1 MTKQIIN
8 VGTSA
13 NDRKGDSLRA
23 AFQKVNA
30 NFTELYGALG
40 LDNGGVNLGAFEF
53 TNSTISTIDSSSITI
68 DQATTITSNLTVGG
82 DVLPSIA
89 NGGDLG
95 SLTKPWRSLYVSN
108 STIYLGGTALGVNTN
123 GDLTLNGSVLSPD
136 YTNIQN
142 APAIPADVSDLTDTT
157 GLLGGGTANT
167 GDVTFN
173 GVKII
178 GAGTASGDGLGYST
192 LELVPD
198 GTLVSDQYI
207 VVDPTA
213 PNHIHLR
220 AGGTQDASTAALFL
234 GGELNYVRAID
245 GNGVRLNNAQYI
257 PDSVYFEQGIDY
269 DSATWSTDESGNHWI
284 DIRISDPFNPTRDA
298 TPINTAG
305 SRFAQYPTR
314 NSIEVFTG
322 SSLFTVSGNGQAYT
336 LGNPYDYR
344 IGTVEAPP
352 ANPTTLASL
361 DYRLNTFNERYLYLE
376 NNALEA
382 YADTVSVFSGQ
393 TIDLVTGTGNIRIA
407 TDDNDNSYSWYFTA
421 QGYLQFP
428 QGLGPTTS
436 KGKAGDE
443 AGSVV
448 VDADYIYYCHTDYTD
463 GIADIWKR
471 TPWSQTTW

>member
-1 MTKQIIN
+1 MAKQTIN
-8 VGTSA
+8 VGVTD
-13 NDRKGDSLRA
+13 NDRKGDSLRT
-23 AFQKVNA
+23 AFVKINS
-30 NFTELYGALG
+30 NFSELYARSENTDSQTLSLVGDTLSIS
-40 LDNGGVNLGAFEF
+40 GGNSVNLSKYTDVGFSGSY
-53 TNSTISTIDSSSITI
+53 NDLIDTPI
-68 DQATTITSNLTVGG
+68 
-82 DVLPSIA
+82 
-89 NGGDLG
+89 
-95 SLTKPWRSLYVSN
+95 
-108 STIYLGGTALGVNTN
+108 
-123 GDLTLNGSVLSPD
+123 
-136 YTNIQN
+136 
-142 APAIPADVSDLTDTT
+142 IPTDVSDLTDTT
-157 GLLGGGTANT
+157 GLLGAGGNANT

-173 GVKII
+173 GVKVI

-198 GTLVSDQYI
+198 GTLNTDQYI

-257 PDSVYFEQGIDY
+257 PDSVYFEQGTDY

-284 DIRISDPFNPTRDA
+284 DIRISDPFIPTRDPN
-298 TPINTAG
+298 PINTAG
-305 SRFAQYPTR
+305 SRFTQYPTR

-322 SSLFTVSGNGQAYT
+322 SSLFTITGNGQAYI

-376 NNALEA
+376 NNTLEA

-407 TDDNDNSYSWYFTA
+407 TDDNNNSYSWYFTA

-436 KGKAGDE
+436 KGKEGDE

-463 GIADIWKR
+463 GLADIWKR
-471 TPWSQTTW
+471 VAWSGDTW

>member
-8 VGTSA
+8 VGTNA
-13 NDRKGDSLRA
+13 NDRSGDSLRT
-23 AFQKVNA
+23 AFQKVNS
-30 NFTELYGALG
+30 NFTELYTSLG
-40 LDNGGVNLGAFEF
+40 LDSGGLNLGAFEF
-53 TNSTISTIDSSSITI
+53 TGSTISTTDSTSITV
-68 DQATTITSNLTVGG
+68 DQATEITSNLTVGG

-95 SLTKPWRSLYVSN
+95 SLSKPWRSLYVSN
-108 STIYLGGTALGVNTN
+108 NTIYLGGIALGINDAGN
-123 GDLTLNGSVLSPD
+123 LTLNGNVFSPE
-136 YTNIQN
+136 YSNIQN
-142 APAIPADVSDLTDTT
+142 APAIPSDLSDLTDTQ
-157 GLLGGGTANT
+157 GLLGGGSANT
-167 GDVTFN
+167 GDITFN

-178 GAGTASGDGLGYST
+178 GAGAASGDGLGYST

-198 GTLVSDQYI
+198 GTLNTDQYI
-207 VVDPTA
+207 VVDPTT

-220 AGGTQDASTAALFL
+220 AGGTQDSSTAELYL
-234 GGELNYVRAID
+234 GGELNYVRARD
-245 GNGVRLNNAQYI
+245 NLGVRLNNAQFI
-257 PDSVYFEQGIDY
+257 PDSVYFQQGTDY
-269 DSATWSTDESGNHWI
+269 DTATWSTDESGNHWI
-284 DIRISDPFNPTRDA
+284 DIVISDPISPTRSAD
-298 TPINTAG
+298 PINTAG
-305 SRFAQYPTR
+305 SRFAQYNR
-314 NSIEVFTG
+314 NRIEVFTG
-322 SSLFTVSGNGQAYT
+322 SSLFTVSGNGQAYY
-336 LGNPYDYR
+336 LGNPYYYR

-361 DYRLNTFNERYLYLE
+361 DYQLNTFNERYLYLE
-376 NNALEA
+376 NNTLEA
-382 YADTVSVFSGQ
+382 YADTVSVFSSQ
-393 TIDLVTGTGNIRIA
+393 TIDFVTGTGNIRIA
-407 TDDNDNSYSWYFTA
+407 TDDNNSSYSWYFTA

>member
-1 MTKQIIN
+1 MAKQLIN
-8 VGTSA
+8 IGTSP
-13 NDRKGDSLRA
+13 NKGDGDPLRT
-23 AFQKVNA
+23 AFRKINDNFNELYDA
-30 NFTELYGALG
+30 NFSDPGAI
-40 LDNGGVNLGAFEF
+40 E
-53 TNSTISTIDSSSITI
+53 SSITPGQ
-68 DQATTITSNLTVGG
+68 DGVY
-82 DVLPSIA
+82 
-89 NGGDLG
+89 DLG
-95 SLTKPWRSLYVSN
+95 SITNRWADIHASDFLYLSGQRIEATSN
-108 STIYLGGTALGVNTN
+108 GRILINGNPLGEVQDIRGSVFADDSTLLVDAVN
-123 GDLTLNGSVLSPD
+123 GSIPYSVLSG
-136 YTNIQN
+136 
-142 APAIPADVSDLTDTT
+142 APTIPSDVADLTDTQ
-157 GLLGGGTANT
+157 GLLGGGAST

-234 GGELNYVRAID
+234 GGELNYVRTVD
-245 GNGVRLNNAQYI
+245 GYGVRLNNAQFI
-257 PDSVYFEQGIDY
+257 PDSVYFEQGVDY

-284 DIRISDPFNPTRDA
+284 DIRITDPFNPTRSSD
-298 TPINTAG
+298 PINTAG
-305 SRFAQYPTR
+305 SRFSQYPTR

-322 SSLFTVSGNGQAYT
+322 SSLFTVSGNGQAYS

-344 IGTVEAPP
+344 IGTNEAPP

-376 NNALEA
+376 NNTLEA

-393 TIDLVTGTGNIRIA
+393 TIDFVTGTGNIRIA
-407 TDDNDNSYSWYFTA
+407 TDDNNNSYSWYFTA

-436 KGKAGDE
+436 KGKEGDE

-471 TPWSQTTW
+471 VQWSADTW